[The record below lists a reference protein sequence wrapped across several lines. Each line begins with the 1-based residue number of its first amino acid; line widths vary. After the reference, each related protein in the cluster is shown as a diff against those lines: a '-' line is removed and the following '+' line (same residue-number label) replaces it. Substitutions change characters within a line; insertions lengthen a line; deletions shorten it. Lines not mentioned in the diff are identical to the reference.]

1 MRTEGFPR
9 EATMNGQVILWGFPN
24 SSVLSKQRP
33 FLFLDCGLLRYM
45 LFSFSKRQLP
55 LKRFP
60 YLPLSGELPYEGGEK
75 GFLKSPSSLR
85 VCLPIAEIPLT
96 NRFCLERLF
105 LILFTYKLKVTS
117 HCSQHLRGP
126 RVDSL
131 ISEAQPSSKDPKFI
145 NCEVSTS
152 ASLFFLVEMRNSKR
166 KANGLRNPVS
176 YNIGFLLQSRGEE
189 TGEERGEVGCT
200 QGSCLPFVP
209 PPEKLMGIADALGL
223 QMCLSLDSF
232 FLSFFT
238 WHWAPGSEQN

>member
-1 MRTEGFPR
+1 
-9 EATMNGQVILWGFPN
+9 
-24 SSVLSKQRP
+24 
-33 FLFLDCGLLRYM
+33 M

-131 ISEAQPSSKDPKFI
+131 ISEAQPSSEDPKFI

-189 TGEERGEVGCT
+189 TGEERG
-200 QGSCLPFVP
+200 SWLHPRILPAFRTATRGAHGRSRRTGTANVP
-209 PPEKLMGIADALGL
+209 IPGL
-223 QMCLSLDSF
+223 LF

-238 WHWAPGSEQN
+238 